1 MRNNIWSRKVVTFLM
16 DRDVA
21 PITVVANEPI
31 TAVAYK
37 PITAVANK
45 PITAVENK
53 PITTR
58 R

>member
-1 MRNNIWSRKVVTFLM
+1 MRNNFWSRKVVTFLM

-45 PITAVENK
+45 PIIHTYE
-53 PITTR
+53 
-58 R
+58 